1 MHVRVVGRDAAAVHR
16 LVLRHRGRVRARGGR
31 SVRVRLRRL
40 RRSGRM
46 VVTATLRDGRRVTFR
61 RYLTLCTRRR

>member
-1 MHVRVVGRDAAAVHR
+1 MRVRVVGADAPAVHR

-31 SVRVRLRRL
+31 SLRVRLSKL

-46 VVTATLRDGRRVTFR
+46 VVTATLRDGRTVKFR
-61 RYLTLCTRRR
+61 RYMTLCTRRR